1 MAESLPQATLR
12 VRMSSHDAHYAGNL
26 VDGARILN
34 LFGDVATELTIR
46 YDGDE
51 GLLRAYENVEF
62 LAPVYAGDFIEATGK
77 ITKTGQTSRTISFEA
92 YKVIT
97 SSPNKTHDSACD
109 VLEPP
114 VLIAKATGT
123 CVVIK
128 EKQRR

>member
-1 MAESLPQATLR
+1 
-12 VRMSSHDAHYAGNL
+12 MSSHDAHYAGNL

-62 LAPVYAGDFIEATGK
+62 LAPVYGGDFIEATGK

-97 SSPNKTHDSACD
+97 PAKNATHDSACD
-109 VLEPP
+109 VLEQPIL
-114 VLIAKATGT
+114 VAKATGT
-123 CVVIK
+123 CVVTK
-128 EKQRR
+128 EKQRKN